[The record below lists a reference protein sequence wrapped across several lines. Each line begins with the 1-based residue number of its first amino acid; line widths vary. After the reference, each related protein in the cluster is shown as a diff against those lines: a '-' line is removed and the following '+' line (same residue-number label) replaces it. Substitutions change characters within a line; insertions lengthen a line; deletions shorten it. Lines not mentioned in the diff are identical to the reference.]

1 MPYIIIL
8 LIIIII
14 LSILLCRKQILDDK
28 EQRQYQQTLVELDLK
43 KRTIEADLEKN
54 WNILNQQIKEQE
66 QQVANFEQNFNNIK
80 LQRQEELEN
89 EIEAKRADK
98 EETLR
103 LQFKQLEAFYTAK
116 LDQVK
121 AETDTKIAELTE
133 RHDRLQEDVNT
144 WENSYNGLINSY
156 KIIEQNKMEKL
167 FYTIQIP
174 EEYKE
179 DMNFLLNTVAPQVK
193 HPDIISKLVWQEYVK
208 PALDATFKRINIEDK
223 SGIYKLTYL
232 ENNKSYIG
240 KSTNVKKRIADH
252 FKSAIGIESIADQ
265 AIHHEMLRT
274 GIWNWTIEVIGYFP
288 KEQLNEK
295 EKFYIKEFDCIN
307 YGFNKN
313 SGG

>member
-121 AETDTKIAELTE
+121 AETDTKWTYKF
-133 RHDRLQEDVNT
+133 LQ
-144 WENSYNGLINSY
+144 
-156 KIIEQNKMEKL
+156 
-167 FYTIQIP
+167 
-174 EEYKE
+174 
-179 DMNFLLNTVAPQVK
+179 
-193 HPDIISKLVWQEYVK
+193 
-208 PALDATFKRINIEDK
+208 
-223 SGIYKLTYL
+223 
-232 ENNKSYIG
+232 NN
-240 KSTNVKKRIADH
+240 
-252 FKSAIGIESIADQ
+252 
-265 AIHHEMLRT
+265 
-274 GIWNWTIEVIGYFP
+274 
-288 KEQLNEK
+288 
-295 EKFYIKEFDCIN
+295 
-307 YGFNKN
+307 
-313 SGG
+313 